1 MTVELQDNESFDSLL
16 RRFNRQVMNNG
27 VLKEVRRKRW
37 FITKGEQRRMDA
49 RKGRRRARI
58 RQLRA
63 ERGES

>member
-1 MTVELQDNESFDSLL
+1 
-16 RRFNRQVMNNG
+16 
-27 VLKEVRRKRW
+27 VRRKRW
-37 FITKGEQRRMDA
+37 FITRGEQHRMDQ

>member
-1 MTVELQDNESFDSLL
+1 MTVELNENESFDSLL
-16 RRFNRQVMNNG
+16 RRFNRQVMSNG

-37 FITKGEQRRMDA
+37 FITKGEQRRMDQ